1 MLTLITACH
10 NHVTRQDSHSSI
22 RSALRRQEFITAYGY
37 LVTRLSC
44 LHSSLVSDCRDQFI
58 RQTFQTL
65 QLLTANICQRVQRQI
80 FIISKLYCNVETIK
94 IWKVGSIFNA
104 FLPNF
109 HWILR
114 KGHLNDILIKNG
126 IYPTPVV
133 YILLQPFHYFTT
145 VDIFQC

>member
-10 NHVTRQDSHSSI
+10 NHVTRQDDCDWPGDSHSSI

-44 LHSSLVSDCRDQFI
+44 LHSSLVSDCPDQFI

-94 IWKVGSIFNA
+94 I
-104 FLPNF
+104 
-109 HWILR
+109 
-114 KGHLNDILIKNG
+114 
-126 IYPTPVV
+126 
-133 YILLQPFHYFTT
+133 
-145 VDIFQC
+145 